1 MTGSTRRRRLDLA
14 TGRHADI
21 TARHLLLIRLI
32 PKAPR
37 STDVAQL
44 LEQFEL
50 AGQRVGKRCLQRD
63 LALLEARMP
72 QLECARSSKPYRYA
86 WARDAQPWWHGM
98 DHATAFV
105 LALADRLGPLIPREL
120 RGVLLQ
126 AFTEA
131 HRVLGRAPE
140 GRLSRWL
147 ELVASLVPR
156 PDGQSAEAVMQ
167 ALFTRGDVR
176 VEIDAEGGPAQ
187 LVLVPQPGPA
197 KAQLRLVERDGGERG
212 LELRLG

>member
-1 MTGSTRRRRLDLA
+1 MPAATRRRRLDLA

-32 PKAPR
+32 PRAPR
-37 STDVAQL
+37 WTDVAQL

-50 AGQRVGKRCLQRD
+50 ANQGITKRCMQRD

-72 QLECARSSKPYRYA
+72 QLECRRESKPYRYA
-86 WARDAQPWWHGM
+86 WAIHTQTWWHGM

-105 LALADRLGPLIPREL
+105 LALADRLGPLVPGEL
-120 RGVLLQ
+120 RRIHAQ
-126 AFTEA
+126 AFAEA
-131 HRVLGRAPE
+131 KRVLARAPE
-140 GRLSRWL
+140 GKLARWL

-156 PDGQSAEAVMQ
+156 PDGPAAEAVMQ
-167 ALFTRGDVR
+167 ALFARGDVR

-187 LVLVPQPGPA
+187 LVLVPRPGPV
-197 KAQLRLVERDGGERG
+197 KAQLTLVERDGGERG
-212 LELRLG
+212 LKVTLG